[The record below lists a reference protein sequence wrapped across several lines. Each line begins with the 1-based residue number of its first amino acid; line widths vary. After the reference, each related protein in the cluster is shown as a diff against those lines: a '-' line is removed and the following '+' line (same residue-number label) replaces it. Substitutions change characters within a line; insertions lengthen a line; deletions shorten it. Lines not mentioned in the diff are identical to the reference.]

1 MPSEP
6 LVILSA
12 GDLSEERLD
21 FTNEPVLIFPRS
33 FRGRS
38 ELPTQSSLVPTHKRA
53 FFSVAPD
60 VLVIFVVIFT

>member
-12 GDLSEERLD
+12 GDLSAARLD
-21 FTNEPVLIFPRS
+21 LTKDPVLIFPRS
-33 FRGRS
+33 FRGVS

-53 FFSVAPD
+53 FFRVAPD
-60 VLVIFVVIFT
+60 VFVIFVVIFT